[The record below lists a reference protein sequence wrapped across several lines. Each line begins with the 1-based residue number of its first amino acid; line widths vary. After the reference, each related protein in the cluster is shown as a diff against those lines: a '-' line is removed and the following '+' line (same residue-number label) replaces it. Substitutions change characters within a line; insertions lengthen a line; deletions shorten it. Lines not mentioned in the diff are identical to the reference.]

1 MGSAPARG
9 NTCAG
14 LVEGFGI
21 GSVQTTMVYNR
32 DTADAD
38 SNGPGSTWGRT
49 HGIGWDQGSSA
60 NASQTTATPPSSRY
74 AQQYAACIQGH
85 AQEPHDAADTQPAD
99 SPTSV
104 IVEHTATPAV
114 TLATP
119 RPEQK
124 TRHSSESQKYAL
136 ASAGE
141 QQTEQKQMQTRTTH
155 TVDAPQQVAQPEAA
169 AATTATATAIEDALD
184 MPSFDLLVLVDG
196 SWHFASEQPVA
207 ANAEAAGEADAAED
221 ALPSAEEPAWLQ
233 QAWAQVHDKDLV
245 DADPDAPG
253 TGLTGHF
260 EGASAAGP
268 PASAPAAVATSPDTP
283 LALEHASALS
293 QVLVTGVLVG
303 MLDTA

>member
-60 NASQTTATPPSSRY
+60 NASQTTATPPSRKAAQRY
-74 AQQYAACIQGH
+74 AARTMGHTQG
-85 AQEPHDAADTQPAD
+85 PYDAAEMQHAD

-119 RPEQK
+119 GPEQK

-169 AATTATATAIEDALD
+169 AATTATAIAIDVDLGT
-184 MPSFDLLVLVDG
+184 PSCGLLAHIHVYG
-196 SWHFASEQPVA
+196 SWHFASDVPMV
-207 ANAEAAGEADAAED
+207 ANADDAGDADAAEG
-221 ALPSAEEPAWLQ
+221 APPSAEEPEWLQ
-233 QAWAQVHDKDLV
+233 QACTSVINTSKFAPLYINQHAQGRCLGGVPLV
-245 DADPDAPG
+245 
-253 TGLTGHF
+253 
-260 EGASAAGP
+260 
-268 PASAPAAVATSPDTP
+268 
-283 LALEHASALS
+283 
-293 QVLVTGVLVG
+293 Q
-303 MLDTA
+303 